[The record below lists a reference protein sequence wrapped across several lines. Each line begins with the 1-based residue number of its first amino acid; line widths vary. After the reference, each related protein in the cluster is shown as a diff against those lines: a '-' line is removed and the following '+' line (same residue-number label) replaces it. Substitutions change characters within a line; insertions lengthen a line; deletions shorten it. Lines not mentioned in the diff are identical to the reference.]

1 MAGRDGAAGRAKAR
15 AYAPARPAAKTQRR
29 AFADL
34 IWCAAVSVALNYP
47 GEWNVDA
54 VNELMGPDFAER
66 AYALIASFGTDLITA
81 IVIFVVGR
89 WVARWLA
96 RLTERAMEK
105 ADADS
110 TLIGFV
116 RSIVYIALLTFV
128 VMAAIAQ
135 LGIQTTSFIAVLGA
149 AGFAIGLA
157 LQGSLGNFAAGVMM
171 IIFRPFKAGD
181 FVEAAGISGVVEEIK
196 IFTTTLRTGDNKTI
210 IVPNSNITSSI
221 IVNYSAKPTRRVDLT
236 VGVSYGDNL
245 DKVREV
251 ISGIIA
257 ADDRVL
263 VDPGPTIA
271 VSELA
276 DSSVNFAVRVWVNGS
291 DYWPVFFDLNETIKK
306 RFDEEGIS
314 IPFPQQDVHVH
325 QVAASS

>member
-1 MAGRDGAAGRAKAR
+1 
-15 AYAPARPAAKTQRR
+15 
-29 AFADL
+29 
-34 IWCAAVSVALNYP
+34 
-47 GEWNVDA
+47 
-54 VNELMGPDFAER
+54 
-66 AYALIASFGTDLITA
+66 
-81 IVIFVVGR
+81 
-89 WVARWLA
+89 
-96 RLTERAMEK
+96 
-105 ADADS
+105 
-110 TLIGFV
+110 
-116 RSIVYIALLTFV
+116 
-128 VMAAIAQ
+128 MAAIAQ

-236 VGVSYGDNL
+236 VGVSYSDNL